1 MASNNPPSLP
11 WYRRWFDH
19 NYLLLY
25 CHRDHQ
31 DAEAQV
37 RLILDTLD
45 LPRSAAILDLGCG
58 EGRHAVLFQDR
69 GYRVFGLDLSADL
82 VKEGRQKYGDLNF
95 IIGDMR
101 AIPGRFDLIVSLF
114 TSFGYFEGDGENR
127 KVLDSVFSSLH
138 PGGIFWLDFLNP
150 HQVRE
155 NLVPETVSC
164 PSAGVR
170 VRERRRIADGRI
182 VKDIYFEQKGVET
195 QYVES
200 VALYTRKELESML
213 LKSGFRVL
221 GRFGNYQGEAW
232 SPDSERTILFAR
244 REG

>member
-25 CHRDHQ
+25 GHRDQ
-31 DAEAQV
+31 RDAEAQV
-37 RLILDTLD
+37 RLILDTLS
-45 LPRSAAILDLGCG
+45 LAPAATILDLGCG
-58 EGRHAVLFQDR
+58 EGRHAALFQDR
-69 GYRVFGLDLSADL
+69 DYRVFGLDLSADL
-82 VKEGRQKYGDLNF
+82 IRQGRQKYGDLNF

-101 AIPGRFDLIVSLF
+101 AIPGRFDLVVSLF

-127 KVLDSVFSSLH
+127 EVLDSVFSSLR

-150 HQVRE
+150 LHVRE

-164 PSAGVR
+164 PCPGVR
-170 VRERRRIADGRI
+170 VRERRRIANGRI
-182 VKDIYFEQKGVET
+182 VKDIYFEQNGVET
-195 QYVES
+195 QYEES
-200 VALYTRKELESML
+200 VALYTRNDLESML

-221 GRFGNYQGEAW
+221 GRFGNYRGEAW

-244 REG
+244 GEG

>member
-1 MASNNPPSLP
+1 MASNNPSTQP

-25 CHRDHQ
+25 CHRDHR

-37 RLILDTLD
+37 QLILDTLT
-45 LPRSAAILDLGCG
+45 LPPAATILDLGCG
-58 EGRHAVLFQDR
+58 EGRHAALFRDR
-69 GYRVFGLDLSADL
+69 GYRVFGLDLSAAL
-82 VKEGRQKYGDLNF
+82 VRQGRQKYRDLNF

-114 TSFGYFEGDGENR
+114 TSFGYFDGDGENR

-138 PGGIFWLDFLNP
+138 AGGIFWLDFLNP
-150 HQVRE
+150 HHVRE

-164 PSAGVR
+164 PSAGIR

-182 VKDIYFEQKGVET
+182 VKDIYFENDGAET
-195 QYVES
+195 LYVES
-200 VALYTRKELESML
+200 VALYTRKDLESML
-213 LKSGFRVL
+213 LKSGFRLL
-221 GRFGNYQGEAW
+221 GSFGNYRGEPWAA
-232 SPDSERTILFAR
+232 DSERTILFTR